1 MKSFKLTSQQ
11 VHQVEDQALNDTY
24 SDTHLTHQS
33 QVPGKQATKIHA
45 EILLGKE
52 KYYTRKY
59 IFSSVPSTV
68 GAFHNNS
75 NISTEKIVNSS
86 NKHSSY

>member
-45 EILLGKE
+45 EILRGKKSIILE
-52 KYYTRKY
+52 N
-59 IFSSVPSTV
+59 IFSHQSQVL
-68 GAFHNNS
+68 
-75 NISTEKIVNSS
+75 
-86 NKHSSY
+86 